1 MDEKKEEVVSEALKE
16 EERLRSKWYVLDLD
30 GNLVPLEE
38 FDFKGHENLRT
49 FSGYEVEKDRTVDR
63 EPPHVTL
70 MKRLELVDY
79 EPASD
84 PGNMRYYPKG
94 RMIKALLE
102 DYVTR
107 VGRGKARG
115 CV

>member
-1 MDEKKEEVVSEALKE
+1 MDEKKEEVVSEALKA
-16 EERLRSKWYVLDLD
+16 EERLRSNWYVLDLE
-30 GNLVPLEE
+30 GKLVPMEE
-38 FDFKGHENLRT
+38 FDFKGHENLRV
-49 FSGYEVEKDRTVDR
+49 FSGYEVDKDRTVQQ

-94 RMIKALLE
+94 RMIKALL
-102 DYVTR
+102 
-107 VGRGKARG
+107 
-115 CV
+115 